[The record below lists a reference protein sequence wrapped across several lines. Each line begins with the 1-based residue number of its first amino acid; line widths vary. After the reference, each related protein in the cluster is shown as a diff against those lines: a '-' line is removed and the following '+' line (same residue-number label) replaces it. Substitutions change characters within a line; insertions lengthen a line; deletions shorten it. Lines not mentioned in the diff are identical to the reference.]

1 MGIGTSVEVVM
12 FTMDIVM
19 LEGKGVEEVVVWVV
33 RDDDDADDPAF
44 RLPFEALE
52 LVADMDPWAET
63 NHGRLER
70 TKRASQ
76 MRSRTFSL
84 RLNTLAMII
93 IAIVSGR
100 RLDGSGNCSMTRNPL
115 VG

>member
-1 MGIGTSVEVVM
+1 MGIGTRVEVVM

-33 RDDDDADDPAF
+33 RDDNDDIDPAF
-44 RLPFEALE
+44 RLPFEVLE

-63 NHGRLER
+63 SGGR

-100 RLDGSGNCSMTRNPL
+100 RCRLDGSGDCSMTRNPL